1 MPNRKKL
8 FVVAIVVAVGIGA
21 GVLFRKSPE
30 TAQDEPA
37 ASGESS
43 VVVNETTTSS
53 EKPAPASH
61 LVGRIDPAEQATPA
75 QVPVGPR
82 GAANVGL
89 AAPAGGFSTLPAS
102 SAPPPATANPSPAP
116 AAGGGGTYSEVRR
129 HKVADGDTLTG
140 LAVKYLGSADR
151 YREIY
156 DLNREMLAN
165 PDLLPIGSELKIPVV
180 GSTIAAS
187 SNVDSRPMVP
197 VAPRGSIAPQQ

>member
-8 FVVAIVVAVGIGA
+8 LVVAIVVAVGVVA
-21 GVLFRKSPE
+21 GVLFRKSPDAAVE
-30 TAQDEPA
+30 ESATEREIATIVERTPA
-37 ASGESS
+37 I
-43 VVVNETTTSS
+43 S

-61 LVGRIDPAEQATPA
+61 LVGRIDPAEQSAPA

-82 GAANVGL
+82 GSAPVNL
-89 AAPAGGFSTLPAS
+89 AAPSGGISAIPTSTLATPSA
-102 SAPPPATANPSPAP
+102 APPVAVSPSS
-116 AAGGGGTYSEVRR
+116 GTYNEVRR

-156 DLNREMLAN
+156 DLNREMLTN

-180 GSTIAAS
+180 GSTIATS
-187 SNVDSRPMVP
+187 NNVDSRPMVP
-197 VAPRGSIAPQQ
+197 VAPRGSIAPQP